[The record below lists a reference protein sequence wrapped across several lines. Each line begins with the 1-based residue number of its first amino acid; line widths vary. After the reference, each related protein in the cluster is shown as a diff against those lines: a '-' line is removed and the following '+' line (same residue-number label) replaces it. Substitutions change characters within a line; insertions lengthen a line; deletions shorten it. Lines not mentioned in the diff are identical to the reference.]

1 MSALDLIATA
11 QDPEFHSRVAMIS
24 FKVAQ
29 MVATEPED
37 AEDHEVRMDYALRT
51 IRGGEN
57 PVTLSQHVISSN
69 ATIIV
74 TIEGDPSLKG
84 SNVPDADIEFAL
96 SSIWTARAK
105 AFFVPPA
112 SPGSSISPPGQF
124 MFPTPPPTIN
134 PTTGSS

>member
-1 MSALDLIATA
+1 MSALDQIAAA

-29 MVATEPED
+29 MVATEPEET
-37 AEDHEVRMDYALRT
+37 EDHEVRMDYALRT

-69 ATIIV
+69 ATIIA

-96 SSIWTARAK
+96 SSIWTARSK
-105 AFFVPPA
+105 AFFVPATPPSSSVPPPA
-112 SPGSSISPPGQF
+112 QF
-124 MFPTPPPTIN
+124 MTPTVTPI
-134 PTTGSS
+134 TGSS